1 MSGLCNAIMQ
11 SSFLMT
17 VKLSGRF
24 PIFSGLFESFVAF
37 HANPLPAGNAL
48 VVVKKSQTIPLH
60 LRIKPTCLS
69 CQSEHSLSTDD
80 TFSIFDGCRSAA
92 TASKT
97 EYFMVLFF
105 ELVDRTNPAS
115 GDVSLS

>member
-1 MSGLCNAIMQ
+1 
-11 SSFLMT
+11 MT

-92 TASKT
+92 LREQDRIFHGA
-97 EYFMVLFF
+97 VL
-105 ELVDRTNPAS
+105 
-115 GDVSLS
+115 

>member
-1 MSGLCNAIMQ
+1 MSEQFNAIMQ

-37 HANPLPAGNAL
+37 HANPLPARNAL

-60 LRIKPTCLS
+60 LRIKPTCLP
-69 CQSEHSLSTDD
+69 CQSEHSLSTND

-92 TASKT
+92 LREQDRIFHGA
-97 EYFMVLFF
+97 VL
-105 ELVDRTNPAS
+105 
-115 GDVSLS
+115 